1 MTCLSSFPKNELKGG
16 SETSSFL
23 CKVFKPIVYTRTAA
37 PRARVSAPRGSLF
50 RSGVGIPRVSVV
62 LAPRCSFVTL
72 RAVTMFPAPL
82 ATSAAGPCRCWRR
95 AFFSFL
101 PPPNNAAN
109 KQPPLTRLARCHS
122 GAVMA
127 LTVHIYAP
135 ASLKYLWS
143 IQNSATLCVCVGR
156 SHTHRFNFETDNNK
170 LACIVRETGP
180 TLVHAKKNHMYVTET
195 DAVL

>member
-1 MTCLSSFPKNELKGG
+1 MTCLSSFPKNEQKGG
-16 SETSSFL
+16 SETSSCVRCSNQL
-23 CKVFKPIVYTRTAA
+23 CTRGQ
-37 PRARVSAPRGSLF
+37 PPHGRVSAPRGSLF

-72 RAVTMFPAPL
+72 RAVTMFPALL

-180 TLVHAKKNHMYVTET
+180 TLVHAKKKHMYVTET

>member
-1 MTCLSSFPKNELKGG
+1 MLVLFSQKRAKRRVRDQL
-16 SETSSFL
+16 L

-180 TLVHAKKNHMYVTET
+180 TLVHAKKKHMYVTET